1 MKATD
6 MTPMEVHDLGRKL
19 CEYFCLTY
27 DVGTGDYY
35 IRYSSSHGSG
45 IHVGWYKD
53 MEEMLVSIFHEIG
66 HCRKCTTLHKLY
78 NNISEH
84 YAKVPRDTKLCNEG
98 WFLLRY
104 GREYRAWKWG
114 FKAMRLLGIEVTPK
128 MIQFANESLETY
140 NRTTEYGT
148 KPDGFI
154 GKEFKV

>member
-1 MKATD
+1 
-6 MTPMEVHDLGRKL
+6 MTAEEVHALGRKI
-19 CEYFCLTY
+19 CEHLGLTY
-27 DVGTGDYY
+27 DVGTGEYY
-35 IRYSSSHGSG
+35 ERYSSSHGSG
-45 IHVGWYKD
+45 ITIGEYQD
-53 MEEMLVSIFHEIG
+53 MEEMLVSVFHEIG

-114 FKAMRLLGIEVTPK
+114 LKAMHLLGIKVTPK

-148 KPDGFI
+148 KPEGFI

>member
-1 MKATD
+1 
-6 MTPMEVHDLGRKL
+6 MTAEEVHALGRKI
-19 CEYFCLTY
+19 CENLGLTY
-27 DVGTGDYY
+27 DVGTGEYY
-35 IRYSSSHGSG
+35 ERYSSSHGSG
-45 IHVGWYKD
+45 ITIGEYQD
-53 MEEMLVSIFHEIG
+53 MEEMLVSVFHEIG
-66 HCRKCTTLHKLY
+66 QCQKCTVLKKFY
-78 NNISEH
+78 AEISEH

>member
-1 MKATD
+1 M
-6 MTPMEVHDLGRKL
+6 GRKI
-19 CEYFCLTY
+19 CEYLGLTY
-27 DVGTGDYY
+27 DVGTGEYY
-35 IRYSSSHGSG
+35 ERYSSSHGSG
-45 IHVGWYKD
+45 ITIGEYQD
-53 MEEMLVSIFHEIG
+53 REEMLVSVFHEIG
-66 HCRKCTTLHKLY
+66 HCRKCTVMKKFY
-78 NNISEH
+78 AEISEKYH
-84 YAKVPRDTKLCNEG
+84 QVPRDTKLCNEG

-114 FKAMRLLGIEVTPK
+114 FKAMRLLDIEVTPK

>member
-1 MKATD
+1 
-6 MTPMEVHDLGRKL
+6 MTAEEVHALGRKL
-19 CEYFCLTY
+19 CEYFGLTY
-27 DVGTGDYY
+27 NADSGADYD
-35 IRYSSSHGSG
+35 RYSSSHGSG
-45 IHVGWYKD
+45 ITVGAYQD
-53 MEEMLVSIFHEIG
+53 MEEMLVSTFHEIG
-66 HCRKCTTLHKLY
+66 HCRKCTVMKKLY
-78 NNISEH
+78 AEISEK
-84 YAKVPRDTKLCNEG
+84 YRKVPRDKKVCDEG

>member
-1 MKATD
+1 
-6 MTPMEVHDLGRKL
+6 MTAEEVHALGRKI
-19 CEYFCLTY
+19 CEHLGLTY
-27 DVGTGDYY
+27 DVGTGEYY
-35 IRYSSSHGSG
+35 ERYSSSHGSG
-45 IHVGWYKD
+45 ITIGEYQD
-53 MEEMLVSIFHEIG
+53 MEEMLVSVFHEIG
-66 HCRKCTTLHKLY
+66 HCRKCTVLKKFY
-78 NNISEH
+78 AEISEH

-114 FKAMRLLGIEVTPK
+114 LKAMRLLSIKVTPK

-148 KPDGFI
+148 KPNGFI

>member
-1 MKATD
+1 
-6 MTPMEVHDLGRKL
+6 MTAEEVHALGRKI
-19 CEYFCLTY
+19 CEHLGLTY
-27 DVGTGDYY
+27 DVGTGEYY
-35 IRYSSSHGSG
+35 ERHSSSHGSG
-45 IHVGWYKD
+45 ITIGEYQD
-53 MEEMLVSIFHEIG
+53 MEEMLVSVFHEIG
-66 HCRKCTTLHKLY
+66 HCRKCTVLKKFY
-78 NNISEH
+78 AEISEH

-148 KPDGFI
+148 KPNGFI